1 MPKADELPPTD
12 LRYDEMETAKAFGY
26 RWGDWLRE
34 APVLREQMMAH
45 GLHRAKREAYYRE
58 RVTAFART
66 GSDRK
71 KPTPHADPLE
81 AIKARWG
88 IKY

>member
-1 MPKADELPPTD
+1 MPRADELPPTD
-12 LRYDEMETAKAFGY
+12 LRYDEIKTAKAFGY

-45 GLHRAKREAYYRE
+45 ELHRAEREAYYCE
-58 RVTAFART
+58 RVTEFAR
-66 GSDRK
+66 SDRK
-71 KPTPHADPLE
+71 KPTPHADQFE
-81 AIKARWG
+81 AIKTRWG